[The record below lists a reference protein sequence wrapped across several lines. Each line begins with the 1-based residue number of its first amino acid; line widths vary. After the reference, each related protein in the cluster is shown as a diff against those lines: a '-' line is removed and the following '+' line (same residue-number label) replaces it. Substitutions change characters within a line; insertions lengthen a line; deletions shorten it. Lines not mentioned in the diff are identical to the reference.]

1 MWAGTIQSTEGPNR
15 TKRWRKRSL
24 TSPFTLGR
32 PSFPVLRVFLVLR
45 LSDSAQITLLAFLH
59 FQFAG
64 SRLWVFLA
72 SVISGAN
79 SHNKLHIYIF
89 AKVLQKGRTNKMS
102 VCLSVCLS
110 VSIYLSIYLPTYL
123 SIYIDQTCMR
133 HTRNTHTQTHIC
145 VSYWLYFS

>member
-123 SIYIDQTCMR
+123 PTYLFILIR
-133 HTRNTHTQTHIC
+133 H
-145 VSYWLYFS
+145 V